1 MPVVLEE
8 MKQNIEKKLSKAK
21 DFTEGKGSEAR
32 FLILHNDDVNTF
44 DFVIDSLILICDH
57 DSMQA
62 EQCAYITHH
71 KGKCDVKKGPYKVLD
86 IMRQALIDRGL
97 QVTID

>member
-8 MKQNIEKKLSKAK
+8 MKQNVEKKLSRSQH
-21 DFTEGKGSEAR
+21 FTKGSASESR

-44 DFVIDSLILICDH
+44 DFVIDALISVCEH
-57 DSMQA
+57 DATQA

-71 KGKCDVKKGPYKVLD
+71 KGKCDIKKGSFNYLEV
-86 IMRQALIDRGL
+86 MRQTLLDRGL

>member
-1 MPVVLEE
+1 MERKV
-8 MKQNIEKKLSKAK
+8 EKKLSRFKEVT
-21 DFTEGKGSEAR
+21 DGKNTSSR

-44 DFVIDSLILICDH
+44 DFVIESLIDICDH
-57 DSMQA
+57 DAVQA

-71 KGKCDVKKGPYKVLD
+71 RGKCDIKKGTYSILD
-86 IMRQALIDRGL
+86 IMRRALLDRGL

>member
-1 MPVVLEE
+1 
-8 MKQNIEKKLSKAK
+8 MKQNVEKKLSRSQN
-21 DFTEGKGSEAR
+21 FTDSRGSESR

-44 DFVIDSLILICDH
+44 DYVIESLIAVCEH
-57 DSMQA
+57 DAIQA

-71 KGKCDVKKGPYKVLD
+71 KGKCDVKKGTYKVLD
-86 IMRQALIDRGL
+86 VMRQALLDRGL

>member
-1 MPVVLEE
+1 MPVVLQE
-8 MKQNIEKKLSKAK
+8 MKQNVEKKLSRSLQ
-21 DFTEGKGSEAR
+21 FTKGKNSDPR

-44 DFVIDSLILICDH
+44 EYVIDSLISVCDH
-57 DSMQA
+57 DAMQA

-71 KGKCDVKKGPYKVLD
+71 KGKCDVKKGSYKVLD
-86 IMRQALIDRGL
+86 VMRQALLDRGL

>member
-1 MPVVLEE
+1 MERNV
-8 MKQNIEKKLSKAK
+8 KKKISRIKK
-21 DFTEGKGSEAR
+21 VSGGENSTSR

-44 DFVIDSLILICDH
+44 DFVIESLIDICNH
-57 DSMQA
+57 DAVQA

-71 KGKCDVKKGPYKVLD
+71 RGKCDIKKGTYNVLD
-86 IMRQALIDRGL
+86 IMRKALLDRGL

>member
-1 MPVVLEE
+1 
-8 MKQNIEKKLSKAK
+8 MKQNVEKKHVRHQQ
-21 DFTEGKGSEAR
+21 FTSNEGADSR

-44 DFVIDSLILICDH
+44 DHVIECLMDVCDH
-57 DSMQA
+57 DAVQA

-71 KGKCDVKKGPYKVLD
+71 KGKCDIKRGAYSILD
-86 IMRQALIDRGL
+86 VMRQGLLDRGL

>member
-1 MPVVLEE
+1 
-8 MKQNIEKKLSKAK
+8 MKQNVKKKLSLSKK
-21 DFTEGKGSEAR
+21 FTDGKNGDPR

-44 DFVIDSLILICDH
+44 QFVIDSLIAVCDH
-57 DSMQA
+57 NATQA

-71 KGKCDVKKGPYKVLD
+71 KGKCDIKKGSYKVLD
-86 IMRQALIDRGL
+86 VIRQALLDRGL

>member
-1 MPVVLEE
+1 MPVALKE
-8 MKQNIEKKLSKAK
+8 MKHNDVNKLRRSQDLTSDKES
-21 DFTEGKGSEAR
+21 DHR
-32 FLILHNDDVNTF
+32 FLVLHNDEVNTF
-44 DFVIDSLILICDH
+44 DFVIDSLISICDH

-71 KGKCDVKKGPYKVLD
+71 RGKCDVKKGSYKVLD
-86 IMRQALIDRGL
+86 VMRQALIDRGL

>member
-1 MPVVLEE
+1 
-8 MKQNIEKKLSKAK
+8 MKQNVKKKLSLSKKIA
-21 DFTEGKGSEAR
+21 DGNNGDPR

-44 DFVIDSLILICDH
+44 QFVIDSLIAVCDH
-57 DSMQA
+57 NATQA

-71 KGKCDVKKGPYKVLD
+71 KGKCDIKKGSYKVLD
-86 IMRQALIDRGL
+86 VMRQALLDRGL

>member
-1 MPVVLEE
+1 MPVVLKE
-8 MKQNIEKKLSKAK
+8 MKQNVDKKLSRSK
-21 DFTEGKGSEAR
+21 DFTKGKESEAR

-44 DFVIDSLILICDH
+44 EYVIDSLILICDH
-57 DSMQA
+57 DSNQA

-71 KGKCDVKKGPYKVLD
+71 KGKCDVKKGTYMVLD
-86 IMRQALIDRGL
+86 IMRQALLDRGL